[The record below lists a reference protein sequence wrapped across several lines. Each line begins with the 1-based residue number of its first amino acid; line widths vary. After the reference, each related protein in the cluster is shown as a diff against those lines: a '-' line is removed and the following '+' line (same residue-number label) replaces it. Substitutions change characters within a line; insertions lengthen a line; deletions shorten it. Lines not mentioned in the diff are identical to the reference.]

1 MDQLGYEMIGN
12 FSDFAE
18 LFLSGGLQYGS
29 YWTMLKVF
37 CHIFVI
43 GTLDRHGSW
52 ISYSNQ
58 CCELIK

>member
-1 MDQLGYEMIGN
+1 MDQLGYEIIGN

-37 CHIFVI
+37 CLTFKN
-43 GTLDRHGSW
+43 GTTDRHGSW
-52 ISYSNQ
+52 INYSD
-58 CCELIK
+58 

>member
-37 CHIFVI
+37 CHTFTN
-43 GTLDRHGSW
+43 GTTDRHGS
-52 ISYSNQ
+52 
-58 CCELIK
+58 